1 LSSVWAEIIV
11 SPKDMQVV
19 RVGEK
24 VVVRATAFDASAEG
38 KISYVGSLIGEQSR
52 TAKAHVVLPN
62 TGDLWR
68 PGLFVNVEVVSGET
82 QVPVAVAADA

>member
-1 LSSVWAEIIV
+1 
-11 SPKDMQVV
+11 KDMQIV

-24 VVVRATAFDASAEG
+24 VVVRATAFDSSTSG

-62 TGDLWR
+62 KDDSWR
-68 PGLFVNVEVVSGET
+68 PGLFVNVEVVSDEG
-82 QVPVAVAADA
+82 QVPVAVVADAIQTVDEKSVVF